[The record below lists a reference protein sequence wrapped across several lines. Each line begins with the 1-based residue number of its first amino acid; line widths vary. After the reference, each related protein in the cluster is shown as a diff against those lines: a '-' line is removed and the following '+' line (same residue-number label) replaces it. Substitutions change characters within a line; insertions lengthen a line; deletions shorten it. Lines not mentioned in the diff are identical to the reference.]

1 MNINGEEFQKDAGE
15 NRMIWSELYYTCV
28 PMLQIMYVEWQS
40 LLMADIYAS
49 KGGKNDRLDK
59 NKKSCNC

>member
-28 PMLQIMYVEWQS
+28 PMLQIMYVE
-40 LLMADIYAS
+40 
-49 KGGKNDRLDK
+49 
-59 NKKSCNC
+59 